1 MSLVII
7 ANNKLGYPAK
17 ESGASLSHNYNHK
30 YWIYYR
36 LLATAIITVQR
47 KGSRVNIKL

>member
-17 ESGASLSHNYNHK
+17 EPGASLSHNYNHK
-30 YWIYYR
+30 HWIDYR
-36 LLATAIITVQR
+36 LLATVITTVQR